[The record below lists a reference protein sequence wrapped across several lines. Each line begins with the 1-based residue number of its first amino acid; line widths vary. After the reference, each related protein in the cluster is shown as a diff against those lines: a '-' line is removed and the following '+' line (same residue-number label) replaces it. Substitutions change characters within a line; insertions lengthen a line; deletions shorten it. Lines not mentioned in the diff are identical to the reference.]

1 MQSLVLP
8 PPARQALAQAALTYR
23 YGDEHQPV
31 TTADILTPRRREDHG
46 KDLWECLSDHP
57 GEYAEGGISGRS
69 ARGKRIDTRAI
80 HSIDTDIKLNRAL
93 WVMAETMLESL
104 R

>member
-1 MQSLVLP
+1 MNPSDAIEAIEKPLSSLPYSLS
-8 PPARQALAQAALTYR
+8 RHILEHLRKLTS
-23 YGDEHQPV
+23 H
-31 TTADILTPRRREDHG
+31 
-46 KDLWECLSDHP
+46 
-57 GEYAEGGISGRS
+57 EGGISGRS
-69 ARGKRIDTRAI
+69 AKGKRIHTRAI